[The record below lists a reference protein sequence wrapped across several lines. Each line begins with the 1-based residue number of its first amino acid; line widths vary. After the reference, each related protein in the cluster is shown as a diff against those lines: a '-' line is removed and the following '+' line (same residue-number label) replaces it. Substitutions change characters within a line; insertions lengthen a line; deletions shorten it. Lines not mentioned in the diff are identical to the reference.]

1 MEKEVETIGAIFIG
15 RFLCPNVSEKSGG
28 FRVKHGSIFSC
39 RFVFWEYLLPGF
51 LSAGRIA
58 FSNNET

>member
-1 MEKEVETIGAIFIG
+1 MEKEVGDNRRNFYRYAS
-15 RFLCPNVSEKSGG
+15 LCLTVSEKSGG

-51 LSAGRIA
+51 LISR
-58 FSNNET
+58 SNCVFE